1 VQRHPNPDSPAV
13 KYRAI
18 QSKRKQPMNEHESE
32 CCIGIHS
39 LLSHFLSTAGVFI
52 MDFRIQGLSP
62 EPFID
67 LYGRSDEDLASRNA
81 KRYVA
86 DAKPGFPDRIELRD
100 VEPGESVI
108 LVNHVHQPANTP
120 YRASH
125 AIFVREG
132 AEKAYAAVN
141 EIPAVLQVR
150 LISVRAFDSNH
161 WMLDANACAGQVLD
175 VLIRQFLSNPAVDYL
190 QAHFAKPGCYAAR
203 IDRV

>member
-1 VQRHPNPDSPAV
+1 MGPFNLNAR
-13 KYRAI
+13 
-18 QSKRKQPMNEHESE
+18 RKVPMKEHESE
-32 CCIGIHS
+32 CCTGLRGLPS
-39 LLSHFLSTAGVFI
+39 SYLSTAGDFF

-86 DAKPGFPDRIELRD
+86 NAKPGYPDRIELRD

-108 LVNHVHQPANTP
+108 LVNHIHQPANTP

-132 AEKAYAAVN
+132 AEQAYTAVN
-141 EIPAVLQVR
+141 EIPLVLQLR
-150 LISVRAFDSNH
+150 PLSVRAFDSSH
-161 WMLDANACAGQVLD
+161 WMLDADVCAGEVLD
-175 VLIRQFLSNPAVDYL
+175 VLIRKFLSNPAVDYL